1 MAEAPIMP
9 LATDAYLADTTHLST
24 VEHGAYLLLLMTLWR
39 AGGRLPND
47 PRKLARFA
55 RLSPS
60 QFRRVW
66 AVIGDFFYVDGAE
79 IGQGK
84 CDDFLEAV
92 RRKSKSA
99 SESARAKWRKT
110 KKTGDANASN
120 PHCERY
126 ANQDPANQDP
136 KDNTTTSDSRPRERN
151 GSELP
156 DGVVVVLRPD
166 PSPDELIAACA
177 PVDERATCWQPD
189 AVARFITEAREKGW
203 PRDEILVIA
212 RQARA
217 SLGDQTMR
225 STSYLAAILTRQASE
240 RAPPI
245 PDKPTPEQGFA
256 ARYFE
261 RRRNNG

>member
-1 MAEAPIMP
+1 MP
-9 LATDAYLADTTHLST
+9 LATDAYLADTTHLT
-24 VEHGAYLLLLMTLWR
+24 TLEHGAYLLLLMTLWR

-47 PRKLARFA
+47 PKKLARFA
-55 RLSPS
+55 RLSPA
-60 QFRRVW
+60 QFRRLW
-66 AVIGDFFYVDGAE
+66 PSIEGFFFIDGDQ

-92 RRKSKSA
+92 RRKSKSG
-99 SESARAKWRKT
+99 EIGARARWRKN
-110 KKTGDANASN
+110 KGKGHANASD
-120 PHCERY
+120 PHCERN
-126 ANQDPANQDP
+126 AIQDPANQDP
-136 KDNTTTSDSRPRERN
+136 EDNTTTSDSRPRERS
-151 GSELP
+151 GSEPP

-189 AVARFITEAREKGW
+189 AVARFITEARERGW
-203 PRDEILVIA
+203 PRDEILAIA

-217 SLGDQTMR
+217 SLVDETMR